1 MSRRYAKLFAALLTA
16 SLMQWAMAGAAL
28 AGSFDDATAAADK
41 GDYATAMKLFR
52 PLADRGDSGA
62 QYAIGRM
69 YAKGQGVPKDPAE
82 AMKWF
87 DKANDQSKALQAYN
101 RSDFATARKI
111 FAPLAE
117 KGQALAQYILGLMYA
132 NGQGVPESY
141 TEGLKWLQKAAEQGE
156 AKAQF
161 SVGVIYFKGLGMPAN
176 QAEAFKWY
184 RRAADQG
191 NATAQYNLG
200 AMYARGQTV
209 SQDVVRAHMLYALA
223 ANNGIKA
230 ADEAKD
236 KLAKSMSAEQIA
248 EAKKMAQE
256 WKPKLETE

>member
-1 MSRRYAKLFAALLTA
+1 MSRHYARLFGALLAA
-16 SLMQWAMAGAAL
+16 SLMQWAMGAAL

-101 RSDFATARKI
+101 RSDFATARRI

-132 NGQGVPESY
+132 NGQGAPESY

-200 AMYARGQTV
+200 AMYAKGQTV
-209 SQDVVRAHMLYALA
+209 PQDVVRAHMLYALA

-230 ADEAKD
+230 ADEAKE

-248 EAKKMAQE
+248 EAKKMAHE

>member
-1 MSRRYAKLFAALLTA
+1 MSHRYAKLFAAVVTA
-16 SLMQWAMAGAAL
+16 SLMQWAMAGAAH
-28 AGSFDDATAAADK
+28 AGTFDDATAAFDK
-41 GDYATAMKLFR
+41 GDYATALKLYR
-52 PLADRGDSGA
+52 TLADRGDSGA

-69 YAKGQGVPKDPAE
+69 YAKGQGVPKDPPE

-87 DKANDQSKALQAYN
+87 DKANEQSKALQAYN

-111 FAPLAE
+111 FEPLAE
-117 KGQALAQYILGLMYA
+117 KGQALAEYILGLMYA
-132 NGQGVPESY
+132 NGQGMPESY

-161 SVGVIYFKGLGMPAN
+161 SVGVIYFKGYGMAAN
-176 QAEAFKWY
+176 PAEAFKWY

-191 NATAQYNLG
+191 NAPALYNLG
-200 AMYARGQTV
+200 AMYAKGQTV
-209 SQDVVRAHMLYALA
+209 PQDVVRAHMLYALA
-223 ANNGIKA
+223 ADRGIRA

>member
-1 MSRRYAKLFAALLTA
+1 MSRHYARLFGALLTA
-16 SLMQWAMAGAAL
+16 ALMQWAMTGATL

-41 GDYATAMKLFR
+41 GDYATALKLFR
-52 PLADRGDSGA
+52 ALAERGDSGA

-69 YAKGQGVPKDPAE
+69 YAKGQGVPKDPAA

-87 DKANDQSKALQAYN
+87 DQANEQSKALQAYN
-101 RSDFATARKI
+101 RSEFATARKT
-111 FAPLAE
+111 FEPLAE
-117 KGQALAQYILGLMYA
+117 KGQALAEYILGLMYA

-141 TEGLKWLQKAAEQGE
+141 TEALKWLQKAAEQGE

-176 QAEAFKWY
+176 QAEALKWY

-191 NATAQYNLG
+191 NAPAQYNLG

-209 SQDVVRAHMLYALA
+209 GQDVVKAHMLYALA
-223 ANNGIKA
+223 GDHGIRA

-236 KLAKSMSAEQIA
+236 KLAKTMSADQIA
-248 EAKKMAQE
+248 EAKKMAHE

>member
-1 MSRRYAKLFAALLTA
+1 MSRRYARLFGTLLAA
-16 SLMQWAMAGAAL
+16 SLMQWTLAGAAL
-28 AGSFDDATAAADK
+28 AGSFDDAAAAADK
-41 GDYATAMKLFR
+41 GDYATALKLFR
-52 PLADRGDSGA
+52 SLAERGDSGA

-69 YAKGQGVPKDPAE
+69 YAKGQGMPKDSAE

-87 DKANDQSKALQAYN
+87 DKANEQSKALQAYN
-101 RSDFATARKI
+101 RSDFATARKV
-111 FAPLAE
+111 FTPLAE
-117 KGQALAQYILGLMYA
+117 KGQALAEYILGLMYA

-141 TEGLKWLQKAAEQGE
+141 TEALKWLQKAAEQGE

-200 AMYARGQTV
+200 AMYAKGQTV
-209 SQDVVRAHMLYALA
+209 PQDVVRAHMLYALA
-223 ANNGIKA
+223 ADNGVRA
-230 ADEAKD
+230 ADEARD

-248 EAKKMAQE
+248 EAKKMAHE